1 MRTSLIA
8 RVLMLMALSAAASAA
23 EIPFK
28 RGQDPEGTR
37 VGFVD
42 MQRIYREYP
51 ETQKARAEYN
61 RELARYK
68 ADLAEKE
75 RALEDL
81 KNRPVPI
88 PSSSTDTAT
97 APTLPPVDASAADL
111 SRAQSDLEAARAA
124 AANALREF
132 ENKQS
137 ARILGQLHKALV
149 DVATERGVA
158 VVVDKASILYGEN
171 AVDLTEA
178 LHRKVRGLP
187 DPQN

>member
-1 MRTSLIA
+1 VRSCFASFLLVAFLTG
-8 RVLMLMALSAAASAA
+8 AAGAV
-23 EIPFK
+23 EISFK
-28 RGQDPEGTR
+28 RGGQGEGTR

-68 ADLAEKE
+68 AELTDRE

-81 KNRPVPI
+81 KLRPTASPVA
-88 PSSSTDTAT
+88 STDTVAVAT
-97 APTLPPVDASAADL
+97 APAVPAGADEVERARADL
-111 SRAQSDLEAARAA
+111 EKARADAA
-124 AANALREF
+124 AALRDF
-132 ENKQS
+132 ESKQS

-149 DVATERGVA
+149 ALATERGVA

-178 LHRKVRGLP
+178 LHRKVRGIP
-187 DPQN
+187 EPSR

>member
-1 MRTSLIA
+1 MRPSRLA
-8 RVLMLMALSAAASAA
+8 MLFLGAALSGAAFAV

-28 RGQDPEGTR
+28 RGGRDEGTR

-61 RELARYK
+61 RELARHK
-68 ADLAEKE
+68 TDLAEKE

-81 KNRPVPI
+81 KNRGTPV
-88 PSSSTDTAT
+88 SAVSTDTVTGAT
-97 APTLPPVDASAADL
+97 APATAPGAGDVDRARADL
-111 SRAQSDLEAARAA
+111 EKARSDAAT
-124 AANALREF
+124 ALRDF
-132 ENKQS
+132 ESKQS

-149 DVATERGVA
+149 ELATERGIA
-158 VVVDKASILYGEN
+158 LVVDKASILHGEN

-187 DPQN
+187 EPAP

>member
-1 MRTSLIA
+1 MRTFPIA
-8 RVLMLMALSAAASAA
+8 RVLTLMLLSATASAV

-28 RGQDPEGTR
+28 RGQDTEGTR

-61 RELARYK
+61 RELVRYK
-68 ADLAEKE
+68 ADLLDKE
-75 RALEDL
+75 RAVDEL
-81 KNRPVPI
+81 KSRSLTI
-88 PSSSTDTAT
+88 PGVSTDTVTTAT
-97 APTLPPVDASAADL
+97 APSAVGGTDDL
-111 SRAQSDLEAARAA
+111 SRAQAELESARVA

-137 ARILGQLHKALV
+137 TRILGQLHKALV
-149 DVATERGVA
+149 DVAAERGVA

-187 DPQN
+187 EPRN